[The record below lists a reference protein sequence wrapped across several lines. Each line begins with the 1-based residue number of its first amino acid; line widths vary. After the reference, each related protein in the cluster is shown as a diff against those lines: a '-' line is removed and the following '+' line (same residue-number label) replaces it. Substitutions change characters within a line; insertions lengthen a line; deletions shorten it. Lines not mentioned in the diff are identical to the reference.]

1 MTTARFTRAHWSMM
15 IAAGVILGIALGHR
29 HSQGL
34 YLLPYTQSTGMS
46 REVFSFAVALQNIVW
61 GVASPFT
68 GALAD
73 RFGTPRVLLA
83 GLALH
88 VAGMLLM
95 PLTGNRI
102 ELALAAG
109 LLIGLGQAGTTWVV
123 NGAISRGVPA
133 ERRSVALGIVASFG
147 ALGQFVM
154 MPYTLFLINGLGW
167 VGALTVAAI
176 TLALT
181 APLARLL
188 AEHIPSDPVAVPAAA
203 LVPMRDVWRAAL
215 ASRHMWMLWLGFS
228 ACGFQLAFISTHLP
242 AYLIGHGLTARD
254 GTIALALVGLFNI
267 AGTYVFGQLGQRYRR
282 KYMIAMLYGLRSLII
297 AVFISLPLT
306 PAGVYLFGIAMG
318 LLWLGINPLMTGAVA
333 QMFGLRALAGL
344 FGFVFLGHQVGA
356 FLGVWLGGM
365 LFDATG
371 SYTIVWWLAIGIGM
385 FATLVTLPVDE
396 APARIATRA
405 AA

>member
-1 MTTARFTRAHWSMM
+1 
-15 IAAGVILGIALGHR
+15 
-29 HSQGL
+29 
-34 YLLPYTQSTGMS
+34 
-46 REVFSFAVALQNIVW
+46 
-61 GVASPFT
+61 
-68 GALAD
+68 
-73 RFGTPRVLLA
+73 
-83 GLALH
+83 
-88 VAGMLLM
+88 
-95 PLTGNRI
+95 
-102 ELALAAG
+102 
-109 LLIGLGQAGTTWVV
+109 
-123 NGAISRGVPA
+123 
-133 ERRSVALGIVASFG
+133 
-147 ALGQFVM
+147 
-154 MPYTLFLINGLGW
+154 
-167 VGALTVAAI
+167 
-176 TLALT
+176 
-181 APLARLL
+181 
-188 AEHIPSDPVAVPAAA
+188 
-203 LVPMRDVWRAAL
+203 MRDVWRAAL

-356 FLGVWLGGM
+356 FLGAWLGGM